1 MTDLYF
7 IVGVAIKSQIYNEL
21 LIVIVITN
29 LTSFAFSEITISE
42 VFFQYTE
49 GLLALTYRYVT
60 NMS

>member
-29 LTSFAFSEITISE
+29 LTSFAFSEITIFRGFLP
-42 VFFQYTE
+42 VYGRLIGFN
-49 GLLALTYRYVT
+49 L
-60 NMS
+60 